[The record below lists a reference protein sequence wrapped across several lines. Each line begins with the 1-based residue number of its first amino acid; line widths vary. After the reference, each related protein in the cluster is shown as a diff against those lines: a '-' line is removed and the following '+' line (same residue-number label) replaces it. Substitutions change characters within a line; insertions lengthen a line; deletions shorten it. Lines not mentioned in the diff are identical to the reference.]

1 MKKFTRVL
9 ALLLTFV
16 MLTATGCGSKK
27 EEASAPEGNAE
38 TKTEATAEEKKDAKA
53 ETKDTLTI
61 AQSADPVSLD
71 PYGTTD
77 TPAIRVA
84 SCMFETLVRLDDEG
98 NIAPALAESWEIV
111 DDCTYVF
118 KLREGVKF
126 HNGEELKASDIA
138 FSFEKIAESP
148 HASSLRATIDF
159 ENSKV
164 VDDYTFEMKM
174 TEPFGPI
181 LNHLAHPVMAIVN
194 EKAYTEAGDAV
205 GQKPVGT
212 GPYKFVS
219 WEASDRIILAK
230 NEEYWGE
237 APAIPNVIWR
247 TIPEVATRSIEVE
260 AGGVDIAVDIQAT
273 DIARL
278 ENSKDVKIFKNV
290 ASSVNFIGLNTT
302 MEPFSDVRVRQAINY
317 AIDKSAIYN
326 VVYQGTGTIA
336 EAPMSPVVWAYND
349 ELPQYEYNIEKAKEL
364 LAEAGYPDGFKMT
377 MTTDESQQRQ
387 DTAEM
392 VQSQLAEIGIEVEIR
407 PLERTTYIGEVCAGT
422 LEAFSLGWS
431 SDTGDPDYALYA
443 SFHSSQHGEGGNMSF
458 YTNPEV
464 DKLLETGRTSTDQE
478 ERKEAYMKAQEIV
491 WEEVPCIFLQCPE
504 DLYAYNADLKNV
516 GVYFD
521 GQLRIPEISF

>member
-1 MKKFTRVL
+1 MKKFNRVL
-9 ALLLTFV
+9 ALLLALV
-16 MLTATGCGSKK
+16 MLTVVGCGSK
-27 EEASAPEGNAE
+27 EEGAAAEGE
-38 TKTEATAEEKKDAKA
+38 V
-53 ETKDTLTI
+53 KDTLTI

-84 SCMFETLVRLDDEG
+84 NCIFETLVTLDDEG
-98 NIAPALAESWEIV
+98 NIEGRLAESWEIV

-126 HNGEELKASDIA
+126 HNGEELKASDVE
-138 FSFEKIAESP
+138 FSFGLIAESP
-148 HASSLRATIDF
+148 HASSIRATIDF
-159 ENSKV
+159 ENSKAI
-164 VDDYTFEMKM
+164 DDYTFEMKM

-181 LNHLAHPVMAIVN
+181 LNHLGHAVMAIVN

-205 GQKPVGT
+205 GQNPVGT

-219 WEASDRIILAK
+219 WEASDRIVLEQ
-230 NEEYWGE
+230 NTEYWGE
-237 APAIPNVIWR
+237 APAIPNVVWR

-260 AGGVDIAVDIQAT
+260 AGGVDIAIDIQAS
-273 DIARL
+273 DVARL
-278 ENSKDVKIFKNV
+278 EKAEGVEVFRNV
-290 ASSVNFIGLNTT
+290 ASSVNFIGLTT
-302 MEPFSDVRVRQAINY
+302 TKAPFDDVRVRQAINY
-317 AIDKSAIYN
+317 AIDKEAIYN

-336 EAPMSPVVWAYND
+336 EAPMSSVVWAYND
-349 ELPQYEYNIEKAKEL
+349 ELPAHEYNVEKAKEL

-392 VQSQLAEIGIEVEIR
+392 VQAQLAAVGIEVEIQ

-464 DKLLETGRTSTDQE
+464 DRLLEIGRTSTDQE
-478 ERKEAYMKAQEIV
+478 ERKQAYLDAQAIV

-504 DLYAYNADLKNV
+504 DLYAYSSDLQNF
-516 GVYFD
+516 GVYSD
-521 GQLRIPEISF
+521 GDLRIPEISF

>member
-1 MKKFTRVL
+1 MKKFNRVL
-9 ALLLTFV
+9 ALLLTLV
-16 MLTATGCGSKK
+16 MFTVVGCGSK
-27 EEASAPEGNAE
+27 EEEGAAAE
-38 TKTEATAEEKKDAKA
+38 GEV
-53 ETKDTLTI
+53 KDTLTI

-84 SCMFETLVRLDDEG
+84 NCIFETLVTLDDEG
-98 NIAPALAESWEIV
+98 NIEGRLAESWEIV

-126 HNGEELKASDIA
+126 HNGEELKASDVE
-138 FSFEKIAESP
+138 FSFGLIAESP
-148 HASSLRATIDF
+148 HASSIRATIDF
-159 ENSKV
+159 ENSKAI
-164 VDDYTFEMKM
+164 DDYTFEMKM

-181 LNHLAHPVMAIVN
+181 LNHLGHAVMAIVN

-205 GQKPVGT
+205 GQNPVGT

-219 WEASDRIILAK
+219 WEASDRIVLEQ
-230 NEEYWGE
+230 NTEYWGE
-237 APAIPNVIWR
+237 APAIPNVVWR

-260 AGGVDIAVDIQAT
+260 AGGVDIAIDIQAS
-273 DIARL
+273 DVARL
-278 ENSKDVKIFKNV
+278 EKAEGVEVFRNV
-290 ASSVNFIGLNTT
+290 ASSVNFIGLTT
-302 MEPFSDVRVRQAINY
+302 TKAPFDDVRVRQAINY
-317 AIDKSAIYN
+317 AIDKEAIYN

-336 EAPMSPVVWAYND
+336 EAPMSSVVWAYND
-349 ELPQYEYNIEKAKEL
+349 ELPAHEYNVEKAKEL

-392 VQSQLAEIGIEVEIR
+392 VQAQLAAVGIEVEIQ

-464 DKLLETGRTSTDQE
+464 DRLLEIGRTSTDQE
-478 ERKEAYMKAQEIV
+478 ERKQAYLDAQAIV

-504 DLYAYNADLKNV
+504 DLYAYSSDLQNF
-516 GVYFD
+516 GVYSD
-521 GQLRIPEISF
+521 GDLRIPEISF

>member
-1 MKKFTRVL
+1 MKKFTKAL
-9 ALLLTFV
+9 ALLLAVT
-16 MLTATGCGSKK
+16 MATSVV
-27 EEASAPEGNAE
+27 AV
-38 TKTEATAEEKKDAKA
+38 AEEPK
-53 ETKDTLTI
+53 KDTLVI

-84 SCMFETLVRLDDEG
+84 NCIFDTLVTLDDEG
-98 NIAPALAESWEIV
+98 NIAPRLAESWEIV

-126 HNGEELKASDIA
+126 HNGEELKASDVE
-138 FSFEKIAESP
+138 FSFSKIAESP

-159 ENSKV
+159 ENSKATG
-164 VDDYTFEMKM
+164 DYTFEMKM

-181 LNHLAHPVMAIVN
+181 MNHLGHAVMAIVN

-205 GQKPVGT
+205 GQNPVGT

-219 WEASDRIILAK
+219 WDAGDRIILAE
-230 NEEYWGE
+230 NTEYWGE
-237 APAIPNVIWR
+237 APATPNVIWR

-260 AGGVDIAVDIQAT
+260 AGGIDIAIDIQAS
-273 DIARL
+273 DLARL
-278 ENSKDVKIFKNV
+278 ESIPNVNVFRSV
-290 ASSVNFIGLNTT
+290 ASSVNFIGLTT
-302 MEPFSDVRVRQAINY
+302 TKAPFDDVRVRQAINY
-317 AIDKSAIYN
+317 AINKDAIYQI
-326 VVYQGTGTIA
+326 VYQGTGTIA
-336 EAPMSPVVWAYND
+336 AAPMSSVVWAYND
-349 ELPQYEYNIEKAKEL
+349 QLPAHEYNLDKAKAL

-387 DTAEM
+387 DTAEI
-392 VQSQLAEIGIEVEIR
+392 VQAQLAQVGIEVEIQ
-407 PLERTTYIGEVCAGT
+407 PLERTTYIGKVCEGA

-458 YTNPEV
+458 YTNEKV
-464 DKLLETGRTSTDQE
+464 DELLEIGRTSTDQE
-478 ERKEAYMKAQEIV
+478 ERKAAYLEAQAIV

-504 DLYAYNADLKNV
+504 DLYAYNAELQNF
-516 GVYFD
+516 GVYND
-521 GQLRIPEISF
+521 GDLRIAEMSF